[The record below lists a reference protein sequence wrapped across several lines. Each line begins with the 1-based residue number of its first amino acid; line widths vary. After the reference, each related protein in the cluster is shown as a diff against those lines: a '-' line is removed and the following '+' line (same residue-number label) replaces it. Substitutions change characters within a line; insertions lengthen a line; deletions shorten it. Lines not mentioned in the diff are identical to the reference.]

1 MKNRDTFQD
10 YFYLGL
16 ITKTHGYD
24 GKVVAFIDADDPSVY
39 ENMEMLFLNIHG
51 MPVPYFIEE
60 RSLKNNKLIIKFQ
73 DVTSE
78 EHAADLVK
86 KEIYLPLSALPKLSG
101 NKFYYHEVK
110 GYLVTDEA
118 FGPVGR
124 IVEILDYPAQAVM
137 QVFHEGKE
145 VLIPVN
151 DAVIL
156 KLDRKNKTILIKA
169 PEGLLDLYLNS

>member
-1 MKNRDTFQD
+1 MDTFKD

-24 GKVVAFIDADDPSVY
+24 GKVVVFIDADDPSAY
-39 ENMEMLFLNIHG
+39 ENVAMVFLNIHG

-60 RSLKNNKLIIKFQ
+60 SSLKNHKLIVRFQ
-73 DVTSE
+73 DVTTE
-78 EHAADLVK
+78 EQAAGLVK
-86 KEIYLPLSALPKLSG
+86 KEIYLPLSALPALSG

-118 FGPVGR
+118 FGPVGM
-124 IVEILDYPAQAVM
+124 IEEILDYPAQAVM

-145 VLIPVN
+145 VLIPIN

-156 KLDRKNKTILIKA
+156 KLDRKKKTVLIRA
-169 PEGLLDLYLNS
+169 PEGLLDLYINS

>member
-1 MKNRDTFQD
+1 MDTFHD

-24 GKVVAFIDADDPSVY
+24 GKVVAFIDADNPSDY
-39 ENMEMLFLNIHG
+39 ENTEMVFLNIHG
-51 MPVPYFIEE
+51 KLVPYFIEE

-73 DVTSE
+73 DVATGE
-78 EHAADLVK
+78 QAADLVK
-86 KEIYLPLSALPKLSG
+86 KEIYLPLSALPGLSG

-110 GYLVTDEA
+110 GFMVTDEA
-118 FGPVGR
+118 FGPVGV
-124 IVEILDYPAQAVM
+124 IEEILDYPAQAVM

-145 VLIPVN
+145 VLIPIN

-156 KLDRKNKTILIKA
+156 KLDRKKKTVLIRA
-169 PEGLLDLYLNS
+169 PEGLLDLYINS

>member
-1 MKNRDTFQD
+1 MDAFQD

-24 GKVVAFIDADDPSVY
+24 GKVVAFIDADDPTAY
-39 ENMEMLFLNIHG
+39 ENVEMLFLNIHG
-51 MPVPYFIEE
+51 TPVPYFIEE
-60 RSLKNNKLIIKFQ
+60 RSLKNNKLIVKFQ

-86 KEIYLPLSALPKLSG
+86 KEIYLPLSTLPKLSG
-101 NKFYYHEVK
+101 NMFYYHEVK
-110 GYLVTDEA
+110 GFLVTDEA

-124 IVEILDYPAQAVM
+124 IEEILDYPAQAVM

-145 VLIPVN
+145 VLIPIN
-151 DAVIL
+151 DAVIM
-156 KLDRKNKTILIKA
+156 KLNRESKTILIKA